1 MHPIVHKT
9 LTATLFATLGAATVF
24 GSQVLA
30 RSDAPNGQGGQGQHG
45 PMGRFSDIVEQLDL
59 TDAQKA
65 DLVDLRAAMQD
76 RFQAQRSERMEIAR
90 ALSDSLDKGTVDRKA
105 ILGLVDRQAEA
116 RRKATG
122 DTVEDLLDFYE
133 TLDETQQALVRARLD
148 TWCQGGGRGYR
159 GGQGR

>member
-1 MHPIVHKT
+1 MHPIIHKA

-30 RSDAPNGQGGQGQHG
+30 RSDSPSAQGPQG
-45 PMGRFSDIVEQLDL
+45 RLSDLVEQLDL

-65 DLVDLRAAMQD
+65 DLVDLRAAMRD
-76 RFQAQRSERMEIAR
+76 RFQDQRSERMEIAQ
-90 ALSDSLDKGTVDRKA
+90 AISDSLDAGTVDRKT
-105 ILGLVDRQAEA
+105 LHGLVDRQAEA
-116 RRKATG
+116 RRKATSE
-122 DTVEDLLDFYE
+122 TVDDLLDFYE

-148 TWCQGGGRGYR
+148 TWCQSRSGAGGGRGYR